1 MLVLTRRPHEAV
13 RIGEEIE
20 VRVLSVEGRK
30 VRLGIEAP
38 DEMLILRE
46 EVEDDEV
53 EPDEV
58 EETCE

>member
-13 RIGEEIE
+13 RIGNEIE

-46 EVEDDEV
+46 EVES
-53 EPDEV
+53 DEV